1 MCAIGRSTIS
11 ESIVPSRTRTCPGL
25 DSDLL
30 RIGEPQF
37 LQKYFVCP
45 GDDSYP
51 LREFAPETI
60 PKSVALTMPLV
71 AKALP

>member
-1 MCAIGRSTIS
+1 
-11 ESIVPSRTRTCPGL
+11 
-25 DSDLL
+25 LL

-51 LREFAPETI
+51 FREFAPETM
-60 PKSVALTMPLV
+60 PKSVALTMPLA